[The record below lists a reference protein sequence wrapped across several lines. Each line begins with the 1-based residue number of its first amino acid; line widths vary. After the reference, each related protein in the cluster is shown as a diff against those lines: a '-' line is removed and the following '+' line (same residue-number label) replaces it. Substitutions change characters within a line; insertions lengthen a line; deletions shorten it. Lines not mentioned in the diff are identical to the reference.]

1 MNLKLSY
8 LTGLLLCL
16 LWLVPATGAV
26 PDGIRADDF
35 VESSYAVLTQPVQ
48 DRTQVR
54 PGETMMLG
62 LRTVTYEDQGIKFHI
77 YGVEPSTA
85 GYIPSNWEMGESE
98 IATFGE
104 ADWPAAHLAKSEIG
118 DMYWLMGQNVAKM
131 EATINPDAAP
141 GKYMLTGKLFFMAC
155 TEEMCLAPSLVEL
168 NWPVEVVASDFAGD
182 IMVDPGVFNESYPV
196 SYAQD
201 FSLPP
206 AEDEGSGIDET
217 GDGGGDAA
225 VAGSTDG
232 GGGAAGDLL
241 GKLKQSKAEKEP
253 IPFLNIFLLALAGGL
268 ILNVMPCVLPVVSI
282 KVISLVKSA
291 HEDPKQIW
299 GHGFAFSGGI
309 LAAFAVLALAVTI
322 LQSVGKASGWG
333 FQFQNPWF
341 VVAMVTIIFVFGL
354 SLAGVFTIKPPE
366 AITHTGEKLAESE
379 TLGGSFFKGALAT
392 VLGTP
397 CVGPFLGPALGV
409 AFTTEHSWQVFLIFF
424 AIGVGMAVPYI
435 LMLPFLTKMGR
446 RERGQLSRRLLES
459 KDKLVLF
466 ERVMAFLMFF
476 TVVYLLSILAGIG
489 NEKTLVW
496 MAFYLTGLGFA
507 AWAWGEM
514 VLRGRQTMLRG
525 MPIVFLIVLAT
536 AWFGLTRVAQTT
548 VNTMTPEAQAE
559 LGGAGVDN
567 AVEQAEAS
575 AHGNWVPFSMAAL
588 EQYLAEGRTVLVD
601 FTADWC
607 PNCKTNEAVALNV
620 PSTQQLVNDEDVVMM
635 QADWTVPNDEIKN
648 MINALGFASIPL
660 VGIFPANDPGNPVVV
675 DGVYSAA
682 QIQEHIREA
691 LKR

>member
-8 LTGLLLCL
+8 LSGLLLCL
-16 LWLVPATGAV
+16 LWLVPAAGAV

-35 VESSYAVLTQPVQ
+35 VESHYAVLTQPVQ

-98 IATFGE
+98 IAIFGE
-104 ADWPAAHLAKSEIG
+104 ADWPAAHLEKSEIG
-118 DMYWLMGQNVAKM
+118 DMYWLMGQNVAKI
-131 EATINPDAAP
+131 EATISPDAAP
-141 GKYMLTGKLFFMAC
+141 GKYMLTGKLLFMAC

-168 NWPVEVVASDFAGD
+168 SWPVEVVASDFAGD

-217 GDGGGDAA
+217 GDGGGEAA
-225 VAGSTDG
+225 VAGSTESW
-232 GGGAAGDLL
+232 LL
-241 GKLKQSKAEKEP
+241 DMLRNKEKKQL
-253 IPFLNIFLLALAGGL
+253 PFLNIFLLALAGGL

-299 GHGFAFSGGI
+299 GHGFAFAGGI
-309 LAAFAVLALAVTI
+309 MAAFGVLALIITI
-322 LQSVGKASGWG
+322 LQGIGKGLGWG

-341 VVAMVTIIFVFGL
+341 VLAMVTIIFVFGL

-366 AITHTGEKLAESE
+366 SITHAGEQLAESE
-379 TLGGSFFKGALAT
+379 TIGGSFFKGALAT

-409 AFTTEHSWQVFLIFF
+409 AFTTDASWKVFMIFF
-424 AIGVGMAVPYI
+424 AIGIGMAIPYI
-435 LMLPFLTKMGR
+435 LMLPFLTRMGR
-446 RERGQLSRRLLES
+446 RERGQLSRKLLES
-459 KDKLVLF
+459 KDKLVMF

-476 TVVYLLSILAGIG
+476 TAVYLLSILAGIAG
-489 NEKTLVW
+489 ASAVIWTLV
-496 MAFYLTGLGFA
+496 YLTGLGLA
-507 AWAWGEM
+507 AWLWGEM
-514 VLRGRQTMLRG
+514 VQRGKRAMAIG
-525 MPIVFLIVLAT
+525 GIVVLLIVVLSG
-536 AWFGLTRVAQTT
+536 WFGLNPVIAAAAAATAG
-548 VNTMTPEAQAE
+548 P
-559 LGGAGVDN
+559 GAAD
-567 AVEQAEAS
+567 EESQEID
-575 AHGNWVPFSMAAL
+575 WEPFTIAAL
-588 EQYLAEGRTVLVD
+588 EQHLKDKETVFVD

-620 PSTQQLVNDEDVVMM
+620 PSTQAFVAKKGIVMM
-635 QADWTVPNDEIKN
+635 QADWTVENDEIKD
-648 MINALGFASIPL
+648 MVRALGFSSIPL
-660 VGIFPANDPGNPVVV
+660 VGIFPGNDPGNPIVK
-675 DGVYSAA
+675 DALYTAT
-682 QIQEHIREA
+682 QIQELMQEA
-691 LKR
+691 LDR